1 MKFRTVFQFM
11 TAFLALSVTATVL
24 AGDSMVFGPE
34 TFTINKWHVNLSC
47 RTFRSDEPGEGRIT
61 IRKNTPDMNI
71 SSGFLI
77 FNWRFVPLT
86 EFFNG
91 DELVLDMNVAAKSL
105 NSLTIFLSGK
115 PGASVSVTVLKQ
127 DEMPLLPVIEFSSN
141 PAGIVSGEPVL
152 LTWHTEHAETCG
164 IEPGIGPVGTSG
176 SMTVVPSE
184 TTMYTLTA
192 EGPGGI
198 SVSTATVT
206 VISVPVAEIASEKSA
221 LILGES
227 TLLSWSSEH
236 ADQVI
241 IEPGIGPVSPS
252 GSIPVSPETNTRYV
266 ITAQGPGG
274 TATANT
280 TITIISLPP
289 AIEFNAGPA
298 VIPRGGSAVLTWNCV
313 HADSCVIQPDI
324 GTVDTNGSFTVTP
337 QSTTTYRLTASGTGG
352 TTSAERTITVNQPP
366 AIVMEKPDQTT
377 TQADD
382 ICPINWRDSDPDDNA
397 VISLYYDT
405 DNIGANGVLIV
416 TGIREDHDEEGDDAY
431 IWDTVDIPEGNYHI
445 YARIEDSINAPVI
458 AYSGGMV
465 AVSHPSSIP
474 EAVLTAGDAD
484 EGDYFGE
491 SVAICGNTA
500 LIGASGD
507 DEGGEDAGAIYVFLK
522 EQSGWIQESKIL
534 PDDLA
539 AGDHFGAA
547 IAVDGNLA
555 VVGAYGKQ
563 NNRGAAYVFVR
574 DGEEWNRQAIL
585 MADDGMEND
594 YFGSVV
600 SISKGFI
607 IAGAYG
613 RNISGPNT
621 GAAYIFQLVE
631 KNWIQTARLSANAGA
646 SGDYFGGSVAI
657 HQNIALVGAPG
668 TDQAGMDSGKAYVYQ
683 YDGSTWMLQA
693 ELDSPDGASG
703 DYFGTAVSLNQDF
716 LMIGATGA
724 ETAGEAVSGAVYTFY
739 HNGKQWVQ
747 TQKITAGIP
756 ENNGLEAA
764 FFKKPF
770 SLNRLMADMTP
781 WYLIPFMDRFGGK
794 IIMDDK
800 IAAIRT
806 MREYGASRIKIVRSV
821 IEKPDEPNG
830 NTIWKPVAVIST
842 GNAQEPDVPGQ
853 AMDMEDG
860 RLIVG
865 FPGKDGDDIDTGE
878 VKIYKLPVSTEFQE
892 KKLTAVDCNEQ
903 DMFGAAVAADENRL
917 IIGAPYDESSGVSSG
932 AAYIFGSNNGEWIR
946 QAVLTANDAGNQD
959 EFGISV
965 DMEGDFAI
973 VGASRKQINGAVV
986 GAAYIFQNIEGTW
999 TRTAMLYGDELT
1011 EEAWFGSSVS
1021 ISNGFAVVGAPNENE
1036 GTGAAY
1042 VFHFNGTFWER
1053 HGKLQKDRELAMGG
1067 DYFADSVSLDGNRL
1081 IIGVPGENGR
1091 QGAIRFF
1098 HFDGNNWIGQ
1108 TTINGSAHEFFGE
1121 NVSLYGD
1128 YAIAGRAGDNND
1140 SGAAYI
1146 YQWDGADWTEA
1157 AELISGENFPEAR
1170 FGTSVAITDQYAM
1183 VGSVNKSPVSGSAF
1197 IYQNDKGSWR
1207 SMAKTAAD
1215 DTDVYHAFGSS
1226 VAIAGENFIT
1236 GSSKNYTVNEFGGS
1250 EQDFC
1255 GAAYI
1260 HTQADTMEETDSTV
1274 SISATPGIVLQ
1285 GESVTLT
1292 WRGVNVSSC
1301 TITPDIGAVDIED
1314 SIKIFPDKTTTYT
1327 ITAQGPDGTIQDSVT
1342 ISVVA
1347 GETPSATLNIS
1358 PSTFHPGESVTLSW
1372 GTENAVSCTIDQNIG
1387 AVDLSGT
1394 MMLKPIGTTT
1404 YTITATGLNGNTS
1417 ASATAALDQTPSV
1430 QLSASADTVVKGGN
1444 VTLQWTSIN
1453 ADTAYIPGIG
1463 GVPVN
1468 GGAVITLYET
1478 ATFTI
1483 TATGPEGTATDSV
1496 TVTAIDP
1503 VPTVSII
1510 AVPESIYPG
1519 ESTALGWLSEHAD
1532 TVVMEPGFG
1541 EVLLN
1546 GSRIVHP
1553 TETTT
1558 YTVTATG
1565 PGGTAVASIIVEV
1578 KNPIELNITS
1588 PAEGETVTR
1597 PDALVQGTF
1606 THAGNLETGIV
1617 INGVPAMIFG
1627 NRFAANHV
1635 PLMSGEETI
1644 RVTATDTRGISNTKS
1659 LFFNMDVADHTIT
1672 INANPESGL
1681 SPLESSLTID
1691 GTFSIM
1697 DSTITES
1704 DPPTVEYLESN
1715 PDNYKVIVTG
1725 RGFYYFTATVNN
1737 PEGGTCSDTIA
1748 VLAQDQDEFDAMLR
1762 AKWDGMKNALKYG
1775 NIETAL
1781 GFMEKSKRA
1790 MYDYNFNLL
1799 KDHLPE
1805 IEAGMQ
1811 DLAMVNVHDRM
1822 AEYSVKGEQGGR
1834 QFSFYV
1840 LFVKDSDGIWR
1851 ISFF

>member
-1 MKFRTVFQFM
+1 M
-11 TAFLALSVTATVL
+11 TAFLILSVAASVL

-61 IRKNTPDMNI
+61 IKKNTPDMNI
-71 SSGFLI
+71 GSGFLI
-77 FNWRFVPLT
+77 FNWRFIPLT
-86 EFFNG
+86 EFLNG

-176 SMTVVPSE
+176 SMTVFPSE
-184 TTMYTLTA
+184 TTIYTLTA
-192 EGPGGI
+192 EGGGGT

-206 VISVPVAEIASEKSA
+206 VLSVPVAEIASEKSA

-289 AIEFNAGPA
+289 AIEFNAGPT
-298 VIPRGGSAVLTWNCV
+298 VIPQGGSAVLTWNCV
-313 HADSCVIQPDI
+313 HADSCMIQPDI

-337 QSTTTYRLTASGTGG
+337 QSTTTYRLTATGTGG
-352 TTSAERTITVNQPP
+352 ATSAERTITVNQPP

-382 ICPINWRDSDPDDNA
+382 ICLINWRDSDPDDNA
-397 VISLYYDT
+397 VISFYYDT
-405 DNIGANGVLIV
+405 DNNGADGVLIV
-416 TGIREDHDEEGDDAY
+416 SGIREDYDEEGEDAY
-431 IWDTVDIPEGNYHI
+431 VWDTVDIPQGEYYI
-445 YARIEDSINAPVI
+445 YAKIEDSINAPVI

-491 SVAICGNTA
+491 SVAICGNTV
-500 LIGASGD
+500 LIGATGD
-507 DEGGEDAGAIYVFLK
+507 DEGGEDAGAMYVFLK

-563 NNRGAAYVFVR
+563 NNRGAAYVFVH

-585 MADDGMEND
+585 MADDGMDND

-600 SISKGFI
+600 SINNGFI

-613 RNISGPNT
+613 KNISGPNT
-621 GAAYIFQLVE
+621 GAAYIFQQTGQS
-631 KNWIQTARLSANAGA
+631 WIQVARLSADAGA

-668 TDQAGMDSGKAYVYQ
+668 TDQAGTDSGKAYVYQ
-683 YDGSTWMLQA
+683 YDGNNWLLETEIVSSEA
-693 ELDSPDGASG
+693 ASG

-716 LMIGATGA
+716 LMIGATGVR
-724 ETAGEAVSGAVYTFY
+724 TAGEAISGAVYAFY
-739 HNGKQWVQ
+739 HNGKQWIQ

-781 WYLIPFMDRFGGK
+781 WYLIPFMDRFGGI

-806 MREYGASRIKIVRSV
+806 MREYGASRIKIVRSTRPDPDQ
-821 IEKPDEPNG
+821 PDEIPD
-830 NTIWKPVAVIST
+830 WEPVVVIASDDPEE
-842 GNAQEPDVPGQ
+842 G
-853 AMDMEDG
+853 DG
-860 RLIVG
+860 FGEGFDIENESLIVG
-865 FPGKDGDDIDTGE
+865 SPGKDGDNTDTGE
-878 VKIYKLPVSTEFQE
+878 VKIYKVPISDLFQE
-892 KKLTAVDCNEQ
+892 KKLTAVDCIEQ
-903 DMFGAAVAADENRL
+903 DMFGVSMAADENHL
-917 IIGAPYDESSGVSSG
+917 IIGAQYGESSGVSSG
-932 AAYIFGSNNGEWIR
+932 SAYIFGSNDGEWVS
-946 QAVLTANDAGNQD
+946 QAVLIPDDPENGDC
-959 EFGISV
+959 FGIAV
-965 DMEGDFAI
+965 DIEGEFAV
-973 VGASRKQINGAVV
+973 VGASRKRNNGIES
-986 GAAYIFQNIEGTW
+986 GAAYIFHYVAGAWIQ
-999 TRTAMLYGDELT
+999 TAKLFGDELT
-1011 EEAWFGSSVS
+1011 EETWFGSSVS
-1021 ISNGFAVVGAPNENE
+1021 ISNGFAVVGASNENM

-1042 VFHFNGTFWER
+1042 IFHYNGSSWQR
-1053 HGKLQKDRELAMGG
+1053 YGKLQKDGELAIGG

-1081 IIGVPGENGR
+1081 VIGVPGENGW

-1098 HFDGNNWIGQ
+1098 HFDGSNWIGQ
-1108 TTINGSAHEFFGE
+1108 TTIHGYAHEYFGG
-1121 NVSLYGD
+1121 NVSLSGD
-1128 YAIAGRAGDNND
+1128 YAIAGRAGDGND

-1146 YQWDGADWTEA
+1146 YQWDGADWMQT

-1170 FGTSVAITDQYAM
+1170 FGASVAITDRYAM
-1183 VGSVNKSPVSGSAF
+1183 VGSTNKSPVSGSSF
-1197 IYQNDKGSWR
+1197 IYRNDKGSWG
-1207 SMAKTAAD
+1207 SIAKVAASD
-1215 DTDVYHAFGSS
+1215 PDVYHAFGSS

-1274 SISATPGIVLQ
+1274 SISASPGIVLQ
-1285 GESVTLT
+1285 GESVTLA

-1314 SIKIFPDKTTTYT
+1314 SMMIIPDKTTTYT
-1327 ITAQGPDGTIQDSVT
+1327 ITAQGPDGLIQDSVT

-1347 GETPSATLNIS
+1347 GETPTATLNIS
-1358 PSTFHPGESVTLSW
+1358 PAVFHPGEPVTLSW

-1394 MMLKPIGTTT
+1394 MILHPTGTTT

-1444 VTLQWTSIN
+1444 VILQWTSIN
-1453 ADTAYIPGIG
+1453 ADTAHIPGIG

-1478 ATFTI
+1478 VTFTI

-1496 TVTAIDP
+1496 TVTAVDP

-1565 PGGTAVASIIVEV
+1565 PGGTAVASILVEV
-1578 KNPIELNITS
+1578 KNPIELTITS

-1597 PDALVQGTF
+1597 PDVLVQGTF
-1606 THAGNLETGIV
+1606 THARNLETGIV

-1627 NRFAANHV
+1627 NRFVANHV

-1644 RVTATDTRGISNTKS
+1644 KVVAADTRGISNTAG
-1659 LFFNMDVADHTIT
+1659 LFLNVDVADHYIT

-1681 SPLESSLTID
+1681 SPLETDLTID
-1691 GTFSIM
+1691 GTFSIPA
-1697 DSTITES
+1697 TIMTES
-1704 DPPTVEYLESN
+1704 DPFAVEYLESN

-1725 RGFYYFTATVNN
+1725 RGFYYFTATANN

-1748 VLAQDQDEFDAMLR
+1748 ILVHDREEFDAMLQ
-1762 AKWDGMKNALKYG
+1762 AKWDGMKAGLRLG

-1781 GFMEKSKRA
+1781 GFIEKSKKNI
-1790 MYDYNFNLL
+1790 YGYNFNLL

-1805 IEAGMQ
+1805 IETGLQ
-1811 DLAMVNVHDRM
+1811 DLAMVKVYDRM
-1822 AEYSVKGEQGGR
+1822 AEYSVRGMQDG
-1834 QFSFYV
+1834 QPYSFYV
-1840 LFVKDSDGIWR
+1840 LFVKDTDGIWR
-1851 ISFF
+1851 ISYF